1 MERKQ
6 NIDAMYRKIAAEI
19 EISET
24 QAEKAKE
31 SYEAVGNYLNNNIKQ
46 YYVRIFPQG
55 SFMLGTVIKPISDKD
70 EYDIDLVATIDNKF
84 TSAKDL
90 KNIVGDVLKTSD
102 RYSEKVEEGKRCWT
116 IQYSESANYHMDIL
130 PTMKSDTYFQNKKLI
145 MTHKED
151 ENSDYEFR
159 QTNPEAYY
167 DWFVKRME
175 EEKKKLTEEYAIRN
189 KIEIVEVPEYKI
201 KTTLQIAIEILKRY
215 RDIKFKDTPDIKPI
229 SIILTTLI
237 ARIYTGKEN
246 VYELIEKFSKEYV
259 LYLERDENGNVLIQN
274 PVNKN
279 ENFADKWPS
288 NPERKE
294 AFFKFMDD
302 LKYDLVT
309 NKVLLEGNIREQAD
323 AYKKLFGENMVN
335 KVYENIAQKTREE
348 REEREKSNMYLKENG
363 NLTTEKTNITVRNHN
378 FYGK

>member
-6 NIDAMYRKIAAEI
+6 NIDAMYRKIATEI

-46 YYVRIFPQG
+46 YDVRIFPQG

-229 SIILTTLI
+229 SIIVTTLM

-259 LYLERDENGNVLIQN
+259 LYLEKDENGNVLIQN
-274 PVNKN
+274 PVNEN
-279 ENFADKWPS
+279 ENFADKWLS

-309 NKVLLEGNIREQAD
+309 NKVLLEGNIREQTD

-335 KVYENIAQKTREE
+335 NVYENIAQKT

>member
-1 MERKQ
+1 MESKQ

-46 YYVRIFPQG
+46 YDVRIFPQG

-189 KIEIVEVPEYKI
+189 KIEIVEVPEYNI

-229 SIILTTLI
+229 SIILTTLM

-259 LYLERDENGNVLIQN
+259 LYLEKDENGNVLIQN
-274 PVNKN
+274 PVNEN

-323 AYKKLFGENMVN
+323 VYKKLFGENMVN
-335 KVYENIAQKTREE
+335 KVYENIAQKT

>member
-1 MERKQ
+1 MESKQ

-46 YYVRIFPQG
+46 YDVRIFPQG

-229 SIILTTLI
+229 SIILTTLM
-237 ARIYTGKEN
+237 AKIYTGKEN
-246 VYELIEKFSKEYV
+246 VYELIEKFSKDYV
-259 LYLERDENGNVLIQN
+259 LYLEKDENGNILIQN
-274 PVNKN
+274 PVNEN

-294 AFFKFMDD
+294 AFFKFMDE
-302 LKYDLVT
+302 LRYDLVT
-309 NKVLLEGNIREQAD
+309 NKVLLEGNLREQAD

-335 KVYENIAQKTREE
+335 KVYESMAKST
-348 REEREKSNMYLKENG
+348 REEREKSNVYLKENG
-363 NLTTEKTNITVRNHN
+363 NLTTEKTNITVRKHN

>member
-1 MERKQ
+1 MESKK
-6 NIDAMYRKIAAEI
+6 NIDTMYRKIASEI

-46 YYVRIFPQG
+46 YDVRIFPQG

-70 EYDIDLVATIDNKF
+70 EYDIDLVVTIDNKF
-84 TSAKDL
+84 TRAEKL
-90 KNIVGDVLKTSD
+90 KNIIGDVLKTSD
-102 RYSEKVEEGKRCWT
+102 RYSEKIEERKRCWT
-116 IQYSESANYHMDIL
+116 IQYSEGANYHMDIL

-151 ENSDYEFR
+151 ESSDYEFR

-189 KIEIVEVPEYKI
+189 KMEIAEIPEYKI

-229 SIILTTLI
+229 SIILTTLM
-237 ARIYTGKEN
+237 AKIYTGKEN

-259 LYLERDENGNVLIQN
+259 LYLEKDENGNVLIQN
-274 PVNKN
+274 PVNEN
-279 ENFADKWPS
+279 ENFADKWPN

-294 AFFKFMDD
+294 AFFKFMDE
-302 LKYDLVT
+302 LRHDLVT
-309 NKVLLEGNIREQAD
+309 NKVLLEGNLREQAD
-323 AYKKLFGENMVN
+323 AYKKLFGEDMVN
-335 KVYENIAQKTREE
+335 KVYESIAKNT

-363 NLTTEKTNITVRNHN
+363 NLTTEKTDITVRKHN

>member
-6 NIDAMYRKIAAEI
+6 NIDAMYRKIATEI

-46 YYVRIFPQG
+46 YDVRIFPQG

-84 TSAKDL
+84 TSAKEL

-102 RYSEKVEEGKRCWT
+102 RYSEKVEEGKRCWA

-201 KTTLQIAIEILKRY
+201 KTTLQISIEILKRY

-229 SIILTTLI
+229 SIILTTLM

-259 LYLERDENGNVLIQN
+259 LYLEKDENGNVLIQN
-274 PVNKN
+274 PVNEN

-348 REEREKSNMYLKENG
+348 REKSNMYLKENG

>member
-1 MERKQ
+1 MESKQ

-46 YYVRIFPQG
+46 YDVRIFPQG

-229 SIILTTLI
+229 SIILTTLM

-259 LYLERDENGNVLIQN
+259 LYLEKDENGNVLIQN
-274 PVNKN
+274 PVNEN

-348 REEREKSNMYLKENG
+348 REKSNMYLKENG

>member
-6 NIDAMYRKIAAEI
+6 NIDAMYRKIVTEI

-46 YYVRIFPQG
+46 YDVRIFPQG

-259 LYLERDENGNVLIQN
+259 LYLEKDENGNVLIQN
-274 PVNKN
+274 PVNEN
-279 ENFADKWPS
+279 ENFADKWSS

-348 REEREKSNMYLKENG
+348 REKSNMYLKENG

>member
-229 SIILTTLI
+229 SIILTTLM

-348 REEREKSNMYLKENG
+348 REKSNMYLKENG

>member
-151 ENSDYEFR
+151 ENSDYKFR

-229 SIILTTLI
+229 SIILTTLM

-348 REEREKSNMYLKENG
+348 REKSNMYLKENG

>member
-1 MERKQ
+1 MESKQ

-46 YYVRIFPQG
+46 YDVRIFPQG

-84 TSAKDL
+84 TSAKEL

-215 RDIKFKDTPDIKPI
+215 RDIKFKYTPDIKPI
-229 SIILTTLI
+229 SIILTTLM
-237 ARIYTGKEN
+237 AKIYTGKEN
-246 VYELIEKFSKEYV
+246 VYELIEKFSREYV
-259 LYLERDENGNVLIQN
+259 LYLEKDEKGNVLIQN
-274 PVNKN
+274 PVNEN

-294 AFFKFMDD
+294 AFFKFMDE
-302 LKYDLVT
+302 LRHDLVT
-309 NKVLLEGNIREQAD
+309 NKVLLEGNLREQAD

-335 KVYENIAQKTREE
+335 RAYESIAKST
-348 REEREKSNMYLKENG
+348 REEREKSNIYLEENG
-363 NLTTEKTNITVRNHN
+363 NLTTEKTDITVRKHN

>member
-229 SIILTTLI
+229 SIILTTLM

-259 LYLERDENGNVLIQN
+259 LYLEGDENGNVLIQN

-348 REEREKSNMYLKENG
+348 REKSNMYLKENG

>member
-302 LKYDLVT
+302 LKYDVVT

-348 REEREKSNMYLKENG
+348 REKSNMYLKENG

>member
-6 NIDAMYRKIAAEI
+6 NIDAMYRKIATEI

-46 YYVRIFPQG
+46 YDVRIFPQG

-229 SIILTTLI
+229 SIILTTLM

-259 LYLERDENGNVLIQN
+259 LYLEKDENGNVLIQN
-274 PVNKN
+274 PVNEN

-323 AYKKLFGENMVN
+323 AYKKLFGENVVN
-335 KVYENIAQKTREE
+335 KVYENIAQKT

>member
-309 NKVLLEGNIREQAD
+309 NNVLLEGNIREQAD

-348 REEREKSNMYLKENG
+348 REKSNMYLKENG

>member
-1 MERKQ
+1 MESKQ

-46 YYVRIFPQG
+46 FDVRIFPQG

-102 RYSEKVEEGKRCWT
+102 RYSEKVEEGKRCWK

-229 SIILTTLI
+229 SIILTTLM

-246 VYELIEKFSKEYV
+246 VYELVEKFSKEYV
-259 LYLERDENGNVLIQN
+259 LYLEKDENGNVLIQN
-274 PVNKN
+274 PVNEN

-335 KVYENIAQKTREE
+335 KVYENIAQKTRG
-348 REEREKSNMYLKENG
+348 EREKSNMYLKENG

>member
-175 EEKKKLTEEYAIRN
+175 EEKKKLTDEYAIRN

-274 PVNKN
+274 PVNKK

-348 REEREKSNMYLKENG
+348 REKSNMYLKENG